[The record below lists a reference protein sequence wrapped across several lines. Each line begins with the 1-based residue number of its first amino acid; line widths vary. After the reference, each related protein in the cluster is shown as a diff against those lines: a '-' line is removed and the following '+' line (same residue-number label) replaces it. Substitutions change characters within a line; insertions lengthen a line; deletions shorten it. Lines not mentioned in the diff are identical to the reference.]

1 MINEL
6 LTLHDAAIKSNVIR
20 LTDEIRHENGVISSN
35 IPCLTLLF
43 SRRQFE
49 HFVRGI
55 FMILNDERTLA
66 ARKNVY
72 VSVTVYPTV
81 SFRVY
86 GEVKEVFMTPKL
98 FKPDLGG
105 LRYKT

>member
-1 MINEL
+1 LINEL

-43 SRRQFE
+43 SRGQFE
-49 HFVRGI
+49 HTVRGI
-55 FMILNDERTLA
+55 FMILNDKRTLA
-66 ARKNVY
+66 ARTKVC
-72 VSVTVYPTV
+72 VCVTVYLTV

-86 GEVKEVFMTPKL
+86 RRVKEVFMTPKP

-105 LRYKT
+105 RDV

>member
-1 MINEL
+1 
-6 LTLHDAAIKSNVIR
+6 
-20 LTDEIRHENGVISSN
+20 
-35 IPCLTLLF
+35 
-43 SRRQFE
+43 
-49 HFVRGI
+49 
-55 FMILNDERTLA
+55 MILNDERTLA

>member
-20 LTDEIRHENGVISSN
+20 FTDEIRHENGVISSN

-43 SRRQFE
+43 SRGQFE

-66 ARKNVY
+66 ARTKVY
-72 VSVTVYPTV
+72 ACVTVYLTV

-86 GEVKEVFMTPKL
+86 REVKVVFMTPKP

-105 LRYKT
+105 REV